1 MRRKIIRVLALSVLI
16 VPAVA
21 LVGSNVA
28 KQYRR
33 GRVLGTMGSLQTLS
47 SGIEAYAFDNKK
59 YPLASATLRDAED
72 LVPFVKPIYLKEPPL
87 KDGWGNGFHVWSDGD
102 DYVLISYGAD
112 GRPDRDYT
120 QIRTFKD
127 VPVPGDLTAEKN
139 DIILGD
145 GQFRSWPEGSCH

>member
-1 MRRKIIRVLALSVLI
+1 MRRKIIRGLALTVLI
-16 VPAVA
+16 DPALA
-21 LVGSNVA
+21 LVGSNVLA
-28 KQYRR
+28 RVRR
-33 GRVLGTMGSLQTLS
+33 GRLARTMGDLQTLS
-47 SGIEAYAFDNKK
+47 TGIEAWAMDNKK
-59 YPLASATLRDAED
+59 YPLANATLRDAGD
-72 LVPFVKPIYLKEPPL
+72 LLPFVKPIYLKEPPL

-112 GRPDRDYT
+112 GKPDRDYT
-120 QIRTFKD
+120 QIKTFKD